1 MPTHTQ
7 KSSGD
12 AVSTSAMTISHHGRA
27 ALAALAL
34 LGATLASPAAAQQP
48 LVREIK
54 LGALVHD
61 VPGLWSGFRLEQGYG
76 VNAEVVLSPSVPF
89 LGGDI
94 RPAIGGTWSTSGD
107 TSKGYFDLRWEIESR
122 SGLFLGL
129 GIGAAVHNGLVDP
142 TDPNRKAL
150 GARVLFHFPLEV
162 GIRLDRHNSLS
173 IYFDHISNGYTAS
186 PNEGLDTLGVRYGYR
201 F

>member
-1 MPTHTQ
+1 M
-7 KSSGD
+7 SD
-12 AVSTSAMTISHHGRA
+12 STIKTWPLGRA
-27 ALAALAL
+27 ALAAWAL
-34 LGATLASPAAAQQP
+34 LAAVSAGPAAAQQP
-48 LVREIK
+48 LVREIR

-76 VNAEVVLSPSVPF
+76 VNAEVVFAPSLPF
-89 LGGDI
+89 LGGHL

-107 TSKGYFDLRWEIESR
+107 TSKGYVDLRWEIESR

-142 TDPNRKAL
+142 TDPDRKAL
-150 GARVLFHFPLEV
+150 GSRVLFHIPFEI
-162 GIRLDRHNSLS
+162 GIRLDQRNSLS
-173 IYFDHISNGYTAS
+173 IYFDHVSNGDLGW

>member
-1 MPTHTQ
+1 MA
-7 KSSGD
+7 D
-12 AVSTSAMTISHHGRA
+12 RWMTTRRHVRA
-27 ALAALAL
+27 ASLAVALIGAALVAP
-34 LGATLASPAAAQQP
+34 ATAQQP

-76 VNAEVVLSPSVPF
+76 VNAEVLFAPSLPF
-89 LGGDI
+89 LGGEI

-162 GIRLDRHNSLS
+162 GIRLDKHNSLS
-173 IYFDHISNGYTAS
+173 VYFDHMSNGYTAW